1 MAFSVALTRCQHYL
15 QITKSHCTS
24 SMILFQTLITKT
36 MIIDHRQKHAHQDHD
51 HHGHDH
57 QDHDHHGHDHQGVA
71 AVRGKARRS
80 TQVQVDL
87 NFPGPQG

>member
-36 MIIDHRQKHAHQDHD
+36 MIIDHRQNHD
-51 HHGHDH
+51 YRDHDH
-57 QDHDHHGHDHQGVA
+57 QDHDHQDHDHQGVA
-71 AVRGKARRS
+71 AVIGKGRRS

>member
-1 MAFSVALTRCQHYL
+1 MRYVNVALTRRQHHL

-24 SMILFQTLITKT
+24 FMILFQTLTTKT
-36 MIIDHRQKHAHQDHD
+36 MIIDHRQNHD
-51 HHGHDH
+51 HK
-57 QDHDHHGHDHQGVA
+57 GVA
-71 AVRGKARRS
+71 VVIGKARRS